1 MREALHDNEDSI
13 YGQDELHE
21 HSKADQLD
29 EQLHDL
35 LSTMNN
41 NDEDHQ
47 FTVSVKKDIQDM
59 FK

>member
-1 MREALHDNEDSI
+1 MREALHDHEDSI
-13 YGQDELHE
+13 YEQDELNE
-21 HSKADQLD
+21 HSNADHLD
-29 EQLHDL
+29 EQLNDL